1 MDPERS
7 GSFSGGVFLCPKEAR
22 GVLTGSKTFK
32 EKMHK
37 TFEAAVLVGMHK
49 NNKIV
54 GIKKDEESKRNRIT
68 VIIK

>member
-49 NNKIV
+49 
-54 GIKKDEESKRNRIT
+54 IT
-68 VIIK
+68 RLLE

>member
-68 VIIK
+68 VVIK

>member
-49 NNKIV
+49 NNKII
-54 GIKKDEESKRNRIT
+54 GIK
-68 VIIK
+68 

>member
-37 TFEAAVLVGMHK
+37 TFEAAVPVGMHK
-49 NNKIV
+49 NNKII
-54 GIKKDEESKRNRIT
+54 GIKKTKKGKRSRIT
-68 VIIK
+68 VVIR

>member
-22 GVLTGSKTFK
+22 GVLTGSKTLK

-49 NNKIV
+49 NNKII
-54 GIKKDEESKRNRIT
+54 GIK
-68 VIIK
+68 

>member
-37 TFEAAVLVGMHK
+37 TFEAVFLVGMHK
-49 NNKIV
+49 NNKI
-54 GIKKDEESKRNRIT
+54 IEMKKTKDVKETEILL
-68 VIIK
+68 

>member
-32 EKMHK
+32 EKCTK
-37 TFEAAVLVGMHK
+37 LLKLLFLSECT
-49 NNKIV
+49 KITRLL
-54 GIKKDEESKRNRIT
+54 E
-68 VIIK
+68 

>member
-7 GSFSGGVFLCPKEAR
+7 GSFSGGVFLSPKEAR

-37 TFEAAVLVGMHK
+37 TFEAVVLVGMHK

-54 GIKKDEESKRNRIT
+54 GIKKTKKVKETELLL
-68 VIIK
+68 

>member
-7 GSFSGGVFLCPKEAR
+7 GSFSGGVILCPKEAR

-49 NNKIV
+49 NNKII
-54 GIKKDEESKRNRIT
+54 GIKKTKKVKETELLL
-68 VIIK
+68 

>member
-22 GVLTGSKTFK
+22 GVLTGNKTFK

-37 TFEAAVLVGMHK
+37 
-49 NNKIV
+49 NNKII
-54 GIKKDEESKRNRIT
+54 GIKKTKKVKETELLLQ
-68 VIIK
+68 

>member
-49 NNKIV
+49 NNKII

-68 VIIK
+68 VVIK

>member
-32 EKMHK
+32 EKI
-37 TFEAAVLVGMHK
+37 HK
-49 NNKIV
+49 NNNKNLLKTTKIC
-54 GIKKDEESKRNRIT
+54 KNTK
-68 VIIK
+68 